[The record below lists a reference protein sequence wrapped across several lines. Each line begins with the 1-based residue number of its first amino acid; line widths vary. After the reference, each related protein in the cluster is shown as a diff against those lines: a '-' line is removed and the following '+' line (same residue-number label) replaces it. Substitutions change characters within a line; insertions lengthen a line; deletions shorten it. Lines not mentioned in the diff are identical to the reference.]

1 MLARPAGRPRVGST
15 RLVGGED
22 DADFYGKIVI
32 VTSAHE
38 ALLEAVSTLS
48 EEEAEDLLDRIH
60 LLHSPDEQTEE
71 DVRLVLKGREAVKR
85 GDFVTLEQLKADL
98 GL

>member
-1 MLARPAGRPRVGST
+1 MSLVT
-15 RLVGGED
+15 R
-22 DADFYGKIVI
+22 
-32 VTSAHE
+32 AHE
-38 ALLEAVSTLS
+38 PLLEAVPTLS
-48 EEEAEDLLDRIH
+48 EEEAEDLLDRIN

-71 DVRLVLKGREAVKR
+71 DVRLVLKGREAIER

>member
-1 MLARPAGRPRVGST
+1 MLARTAARRKVGST
-15 RLVGGED
+15 KLVGGED
-22 DADFYGKIVI
+22 DADFYGKIAI

-60 LLHSPDEQTEE
+60 MLHSPDEQTEE
-71 DVRLVLKGREAVKR
+71 DVRLVLKGREVNQTRRFRA
-85 GDFVTLEQLKADL
+85 LEELKADL

>member
-1 MLARPAGRPRVGST
+1 MT
-15 RLVGGED
+15 R
-22 DADFYGKIVI
+22 AY
-32 VTSAHE
+32 E

-48 EEEAEDLLDRIH
+48 EEEAEDLLDRIN
-60 LLHSPDEQTEE
+60 LLRSPNEQTEE
-71 DVRLVLKGREAVKR
+71 DIRLVLKGREAIAR